1 MTPEELN
8 ALIGQGE
15 GPMLEFKE
23 SLPSSLAREL
33 AALANTQGGTILLGV
48 RDDGTVAG
56 VEDSNHLRA
65 RIRDIAR
72 KCDPPVQVW
81 EESVGKVLAVHVNE
95 GEVKPV
101 QCRDGFFAR
110 QGAMTQKL
118 TRSEILGFFQ
128 TEGALEFDR
137 SFCPRF
143 KYPEDFDQAKF
154 DDWFRRSRITDLAST
169 EEMLVNIGVAERTG
183 GQLRLR
189 NAGVLFFAKNVR
201 QFFPD
206 AYITCLMG
214 QGTDKVHIL
223 DRSDLEGGVVADIEN
238 AMAFIDRNTR
248 TKYRIEG
255 LQRENIKEYP
265 MKALREAVTNAV
277 MHRDWYFT
285 GSNVFVEV
293 YVDRIEVISP
303 GKLPPGVTLSNIG
316 RTSRRRNPLI
326 ADLLHRIDFIEK
338 AGTGIRRIRE
348 EAKEMDCPE
357 PEFEADH
364 FITITFHPNPEVR
377 TKAST
382 DQDTDQVDPKTDQV
396 QPPTDQVTVQVT
408 DQVHP
413 KTDQVSPKTDQV
425 TDQVDTET
433 DQVQPPTDQDTD
445 QVSPQTVQVTDQDT
459 DQVQP
464 PTDQVTDQVSPQT
477 VQVTDQVTEL
487 LAAIAEEATSEQL
500 RKTLNLKHKGHFRTS
515 CLLPALKSGLIEM
528 TIPEKPKS
536 SKQRYRLT
544 PKGQDHL
551 QRTRE

>member
-1 MTPEELN
+1 MTPDELN
-8 ALIGQGE
+8 ALIERGE

-23 SLPSSLAREL
+23 SLPSSLARSL
-33 AALANTQGGTILLGV
+33 TAFANARGGIILLGV

-56 VEDSNHLRA
+56 VEDSNALRA
-65 RIRDIAR
+65 RIMDIAR
-72 KCDPPVQVW
+72 KCDPPVQVR
-81 EESVGKVLAVHVNE
+81 EESVGKVLAIHVNE
-95 GEVKPV
+95 GGDKPV

-118 TRSEILGFFQ
+118 SRNEILEFFQ
-128 TEGALEFDR
+128 AEGALEFDR

-143 KYPEDFDQAKF
+143 QYPEDFDQAKF
-154 DDWFRRSRITDLAST
+154 DDWFRRSRITGLAST
-169 EEMLVNIGVAERTG
+169 EEMLVNIGVAERTD
-183 GQLRLR
+183 GQLRFR

-201 QFFPD
+201 RFFPD

-277 MHRDWYFT
+277 LHRDWDYT
-285 GSNVFVEV
+285 GANVFVEV

-316 RTSRRRNPLI
+316 STSKRRNSLV

-348 EAKEMDCPE
+348 EAKEMACPD
-357 PEFEADH
+357 PEFDADF
-364 FITITFHPNPEVR
+364 FITITFRPNPEVR
-377 TKAST
+377 TP
-382 DQDTDQVDPKTDQV
+382 D
-396 QPPTDQVTVQVT
+396 PTDQETVQE
-408 DQVHP
+408 H
-413 KTDQVSPKTDQV
+413 PKTDQV
-425 TDQVDTET
+425 TDQEH
-433 DQVQPPTDQDTD
+433 PK
-445 QVSPQTVQVTDQDT
+445 TVQVN
-459 DQVQP
+459 P
-464 PTDQVTDQVSPQT
+464 ETDQVTDQVSPKTVQETDQVGPETDQETVQEHPQT
-477 VQVTDQVTEL
+477 DQESPQTDQVTDQVSPKTVQETDQVDPETDQVTVQVTEL
-487 LAAIAEEATSEQL
+487 LAAIAGEATSEQL
-500 RKTLNLKHKGHFRTS
+500 RKALDLKHKGHFRS
-515 CLLPALKSGLIEM
+515 SYLLPALKSGLIEM
-528 TIPEKPKS
+528 TIPDKPQS

-544 PKGQDHL
+544 PKGQERLH
-551 QRTRE
+551 QIQE

>member
-1 MTPEELN
+1 M
-8 ALIGQGE
+8 
-15 GPMLEFKE
+15 
-23 SLPSSLAREL
+23 
-33 AALANTQGGTILLGV
+33 
-48 RDDGTVAG
+48 
-56 VEDSNHLRA
+56 
-65 RIRDIAR
+65 
-72 KCDPPVQVW
+72 
-81 EESVGKVLAVHVNE
+81 GKVLAVHVNE
-95 GEVKPV
+95 GEIKPV

-118 TRSEILGFFQ
+118 SRSEILGFFQ

-377 TKAST
+377 TNAPT
-382 DQDTDQVDPKTDQV
+382 DQVTDQVDPE
-396 QPPTDQVTVQVT
+396 
-408 DQVHP
+408 
-413 KTDQVSPKTDQV
+413 TDQVSPKTDQV
-425 TDQVDTET
+425 TDQEAPQTDQVTDQVSPQTDQVTDQVTPET
-433 DQVQPPTDQDTD
+433 DQVQPPTDQETD
-445 QVSPQTVQVTDQDT
+445 QVSPKTVQVTDQVEPQTDQETDQVTLKT

-464 PTDQVTDQVSPQT
+464 PTDQVTDQVSLQT
-477 VQVTDQVTEL
+477 VQVTDQVTVQVAEL

-515 CLLPALKSGLIEM
+515 YLLPALKSGLIEM
-528 TIPEKPKS
+528 TIPEKPQS

-544 PKGQDHL
+544 PKGQDYL
-551 QRTRE
+551 QQTRE

>member
-1 MTPEELN
+1 M
-8 ALIGQGE
+8 
-15 GPMLEFKE
+15 
-23 SLPSSLAREL
+23 
-33 AALANTQGGTILLGV
+33 
-48 RDDGTVAG
+48 
-56 VEDSNHLRA
+56 
-65 RIRDIAR
+65 
-72 KCDPPVQVW
+72 
-81 EESVGKVLAVHVNE
+81 GKVLAVHVNE

-101 QCRDGFFAR
+101 QCRNGFFAR

-118 TRSEILGFFQ
+118 SRSEILGFFQ

-303 GKLPPGVTLSNIG
+303 GKLPPGVTLTNIG

-377 TKAST
+377 TNA
-382 DQDTDQVDPKTDQV
+382 
-396 QPPTDQVTVQVT
+396 PTDQVEA
-408 DQVHP
+408 P
-413 KTDQVSPKTDQV
+413 TDQVSPKTDQV
-425 TDQVDTET
+425 TDQEAPQTDQVTDQVSPQTDQVTDQVTLKT
-433 DQVQPPTDQDTD
+433 DQVQPPTDQETD
-445 QVSPQTVQVTDQDT
+445 QVSPQTVQVTDQVEPQTDQETDQVTLKT

-464 PTDQVTDQVSPQT
+464 PTDQVTDQVSLQT
-477 VQVTDQVTEL
+477 VQVTDQVTVQVAEL

-500 RKTLNLKHKGHFRTS
+500 RKILNLKHKGHFRTS
-515 CLLPALKSGLIEM
+515 YLLPALKSGLIEM
-528 TIPEKPKS
+528 TIPEKPQS

-544 PKGQDHL
+544 TKGQDYL
-551 QRTRE
+551 QQTRE